1 MMVSTDTKLM
11 FYQNGKLM
19 TVRGDRSTRTAFR
32 AGHQP
37 LAETSTD
44 IQCHPLLLFTDG
56 KGSALATKSSQQSE
70 SHAHSPYGH
79 TSPPSRTL
87 TNFNGENL
95 ELHTQCYL
103 LGNGYRAFSPSLMR
117 FISPDSWSPFGAGG
131 INAYMYCAGDP
142 VNHTDSSGHIKF
154 WFTRRNK
161 SNGIIIPAL
170 VEAAKTHQS
179 ISRALVSPNFGAPP
193 TYDQAKIMHQATA
206 ITDFYNELTK
216 FVRETSKAIPIHH
229 PIYGSQ
235 PPHYT
240 TRRNSG
246 QWILDVTLSHRDT
259 TSPLSDIEYGAQLD
273 SISAAAFKAGIDAN
287 GLPLPG
293 RNTDTMLTRDSYFH
307 ELNLDALALDFR
319 REKTL
324 CFDKLMSSVRSN

>member
-1 MMVSTDTKLM
+1 MIISTDTKLM

-56 KGSALATKSSQQSE
+56 KGSALTTKSSQQSE

-131 INAYMYCAGDP
+131 INVYMYCAGDP
-142 VNHTDSSGHIKF
+142 VNHTDRSGHIKS
-154 WFTRRNK
+154 WFARRNK
-161 SNGIIIPAL
+161 SNGIVIRAL
-170 VEAAKTHQS
+170 VYAAQTHQP
-179 ISRALVSPNFGAPP
+179 ISRAPVSPSFSAPP
-193 TYDQAKIMHQATA
+193 TYDQAKIMQQATA
-206 ITDFYNELTK
+206 LTDHYNEFAK
-216 FVRETSKAIPIHH
+216 RAREKSGAIPINH
-229 PIYGSQ
+229 PVHGPR
-235 PPHYT
+235 PPDYT
-240 TRRNSG
+240 PRPQSG
-246 QWILDVTLSHRDT
+246 QRTLDVTLSDRDT
-259 TSPLSDIEYGAQLD
+259 ISPLSDIEYGAQLN
-273 SISAAAFKAGIDAN
+273 SISAAAFEAGIDAN

-293 RNTDTMLTRDSYFH
+293 RDTDTMFTQDPYFQK
-307 ELNLDALALDFR
+307 LNLDTLALDFR
-319 REKTL
+319 RGKTFHL
-324 CFDKLMSSVRSN
+324 EKLMSSVRSN

>member
-1 MMVSTDTKLM
+1 M

-56 KGSALATKSSQQSE
+56 KGSALTTKSSQQSE

-117 FISPDSWSPFGAGG
+117 FISPDSWSPFGASG
-131 INAYMYCAGDP
+131 INVYMYCAGDP
-142 VNHTDSSGHIKF
+142 INHTDSSGHIKF
-154 WFTRRNK
+154 WFARRNK
-161 SNGIIIPAL
+161 SNGNVIRAL
-170 VEAAKTHQS
+170 VDAAKTHQS
-179 ISRALVSPNFGAPP
+179 ISKTIVSPNFSALP
-193 TYDQAKIMHQATA
+193 TYDQAKATA
-206 ITDFYNELTK
+206 LTNYFNSLAK
-216 FVRETSKAIPIHH
+216 VARERSKAIPIDH
-229 PIYGSQ
+229 PINGSR
-235 PPHYT
+235 PPQYT
-240 TRRNSG
+240 PRPYADQRT
-246 QWILDVTLSHRDT
+246 LDLTLRHLDT
-259 TSPLSDIEYGAQLD
+259 TSPLSHIEYEAQLE
-273 SISAAAFKAGIDAN
+273 SLTAASFAAGIDTH

-293 RNTDTMLTRDSYFH
+293 RDTDIMFAQDSLYQK
-307 ELNLDALALDFR
+307 LVQASLALKFR
-319 REKTL
+319 RWKTYYL
-324 CFDKLMSSVRSN
+324 ERRLSSV

>member
-1 MMVSTDTKLM
+1 MILSTDTKLM

-56 KGSALATKSSQQSE
+56 KGSALTTKSSQQSE

-117 FISPDSWSPFGAGG
+117 FISPDSWSPFGASG
-131 INAYMYCAGDP
+131 INVYMYCAGDP
-142 VNHTDSSGHIKF
+142 INYTDSSGHIKF
-154 WFTRRNK
+154 WFARRNK
-161 SNGIIIPAL
+161 SNGNVIRAL
-170 VEAAKTHQS
+170 VDAAKTHQS
-179 ISRALVSPNFGAPP
+179 ISKAIVPPNFSAPP
-193 TYDQAKIMHQATA
+193 TYDQAKATA
-206 ITDFYNELTK
+206 ITNHFNSLVKDA
-216 FVRETSKAIPIHH
+216 RERSKAIPTDH
-229 PIYGSQ
+229 PINGSR
-235 PPHYT
+235 PPQYT
-240 TRRNSG
+240 PRPYADQRT
-246 QWILDVTLSHRDT
+246 LDLTLRDLDT
-259 TSPLSDIEYGAQLD
+259 TSPLSHIEYEAQVESL
-273 SISAAAFKAGIDAN
+273 AAASFAAGIDTH

-293 RNTDTMLTRDSYFH
+293 RGTDTMFEQDFLYQ
-307 ELNLDALALDFR
+307 NLVQASIALKFR
-319 REKTL
+319 RWKTFYL
-324 CFDKLMSSVRSN
+324 ESHLSSVRSN

>member
-70 SHAHSPYGH
+70 AHAHSPYGH

-154 WFTRRNK
+154 WFTRRSK
-161 SNGIIIPAL
+161 SNGVIIPAL
-170 VEAAKTHQS
+170 VDAAKTHQS

-206 ITDFYNELTK
+206 ITDLYNAFAK
-216 FVRETSKAIPIHH
+216 DVREKSKAIPIHH

-235 PPHYT
+235 LPHYT
-240 TRRNSG
+240 TRRYSG

-273 SISAAAFKAGIDAN
+273 SISATAFGAGIDAN

-293 RNTDTMLTRDSYFH
+293 RNTDTMFTRDSYFH

-319 REKTL
+319 REKTSY
-324 CFDKLMSSVRSN
+324 FDKLMSSVRSN